1 MTKVELE
8 VKIEALQKLLGE
20 KVTEQTT
27 YQSQI
32 NDLQKQ
38 LDDLNKPKLTP
49 MQFDEVSEA
58 IETAI
63 GNFDFSNEDN
73 YSIEFGLDY
82 DGRVH
87 CESFSF
93 DNAYDLH
100 REIYEAVERLFA
112 EAECPDEDD
121 NQEPFIIG
129 GENQE

>member
-1 MTKVELE
+1 MTKLELE
-8 VKIEALQKLLGE
+8 VKLEALQKLLGE

-27 YQSQI
+27 YQNQI
-32 NDLQKQ
+32 NDLEKQ
-38 LDDLNKPKLTP
+38 LADINKPKLTP
-49 MQFDEVSEA
+49 MQFDEVSDV

-100 REIYEAVERLFA
+100 NEIYGAVERLFA

-121 NQEPFIIG
+121 NQES
-129 GENQE
+129 QD

>member
-1 MTKVELE
+1 MTKLELE

-27 YQSQI
+27 YQNQI
-32 NDLQKQ
+32 NDLEKQ
-38 LDDLNKPKLTP
+38 LADLNKPKLTP
-49 MQFDEVSEA
+49 MQFDEVSEV

-82 DGRVH
+82 DSRVH

-100 REIYEAVERLFA
+100 REIYEAVGYLFA
-112 EAECPDEDD
+112 EANEDD
-121 NQEPFIIG
+121 NQE
-129 GENQE
+129 NQD

>member
-1 MTKVELE
+1 MTKLELE
-8 VKIEALQKLLGE
+8 VKLEALQKLLGE

-38 LDDLNKPKLTP
+38 LDDLNKPKLTAK
-49 MQFDEVSEA
+49 QFDEVSEV

-63 GNFDFSNEDN
+63 GNFEFDNEDN
-73 YSIEFGLDY
+73 YSIDFGLDY

-87 CESFSF
+87 CESFQF

-112 EAECPDEDD
+112 EANEDN
-121 NQEPFIIG
+121 NQE
-129 GENQE
+129 NQD

>member
-1 MTKVELE
+1 MTKLELE

-27 YQSQI
+27 YQNQI
-32 NDLQKQ
+32 NELQQK

-49 MQFDEVSEA
+49 MQFDAVNEA

-63 GNFDFSNEDN
+63 GQFDFDDQDN
-73 YSIEFGLDY
+73 YSIDFGINY
-82 DGRVH
+82 DNRIC

-93 DNAYDLH
+93 DNAYDLTQ
-100 REIYEAVERLFA
+100 EIYNAVEELFA

-121 NQEPFIIG
+121 NQ
-129 GENQE
+129 